1 MRLGLVDEFRLMI
14 HPLVV
19 GSGKR
24 LFAEG
29 VPMMP
34 LRLLDSTVSS
44 TGVLIV
50 TYGMESP
57 APGVA

>member
-1 MRLGLVDEFRLMI
+1 VDEFRLMI